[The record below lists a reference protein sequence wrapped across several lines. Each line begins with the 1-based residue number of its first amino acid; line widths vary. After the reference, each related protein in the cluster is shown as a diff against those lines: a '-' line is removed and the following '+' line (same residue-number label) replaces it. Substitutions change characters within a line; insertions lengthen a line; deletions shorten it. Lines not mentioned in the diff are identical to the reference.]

1 MSHLSARVSDDDSDS
16 DWDEGNTDQVSNNI
30 PGPNASK
37 GELMERCKLEVQQLR
52 ADNRALK
59 EKNKVLVSE
68 KPKRKRRVEAP
79 DALVA
84 HEQTIS
90 LYARKYGMTVE
101 MFPDSE
107 LLIKKRPDSPT
118 PFNSADRYKTSATQE
133 SAFLDELYTHFP
145 ERIHETVMGSE
156 YFKDLVHKCIADARS
171 NEIKK
176 LRGIAGDI
184 FELPGKYFAN
194 ASYDRAAIVDIQ
206 KMFGV
211 SGKTQ
216 TYKIFP
222 PLLFPSLQEDTT
234 LKTVF
239 GNWTLFAKI
248 LRASLYGVTSLH
260 QEPCGGSKTNARKW
274 SLQQVTPGSI
284 AWAAVIVIFLL
295 SPDTEFPG
303 SGVGKSSTINYKDLF
318 FQYKKLLI
326 TKWETK
332 RIKTIVTN
340 INRYVFG
347 AAKLSTSMD
356 PAGAEDFS
364 EEINRAMLALDMD
377 TDSEEDTPV
386 TPPVLSALSVL
397 PSAISA
403 SPAPSLAP
411 GPEGS
416 NLVTQPVIHPDE
428 SVSRAVIRT
437 NDSNT
442 SVNAVA
448 NNADEADDDRME
460 SGGGRAKAKNT
471 RGRKVVAMQ
480 GPTRRGRSHK
490 V

>member
-1 MSHLSARVSDDDSDS
+1 M
-16 DWDEGNTDQVSNNI
+16 
-30 PGPNASK
+30 
-37 GELMERCKLEVQQLR
+37 
-52 ADNRALK
+52 
-59 EKNKVLVSE
+59 
-68 KPKRKRRVEAP
+68 
-79 DALVA
+79 
-84 HEQTIS
+84 
-90 LYARKYGMTVE
+90 
-101 MFPDSE
+101 
-107 LLIKKRPDSPT
+107 
-118 PFNSADRYKTSATQE
+118 
-133 SAFLDELYTHFP
+133 
-145 ERIHETVMGSE
+145 
-156 YFKDLVHKCIADARS
+156 
-171 NEIKK
+171 
-176 LRGIAGDI
+176 
-184 FELPGKYFAN
+184 
-194 ASYDRAAIVDIQ
+194 
-206 KMFGV
+206 
-211 SGKTQ
+211 
-216 TYKIFP
+216 
-222 PLLFPSLQEDTT
+222 
-234 LKTVF
+234 
-239 GNWTLFAKI
+239 
-248 LRASLYGVTSLH
+248 
-260 QEPCGGSKTNARKW
+260 
-274 SLQQVTPGSI
+274 QQVTPGSI
-284 AWAAVIVIFLL
+284 AWAVVIVSHFDDIESFYYSYTTATQVIFLL

-332 RIKTIVTN
+332 QIKTIVTN